1 MNQKLMREFEEFEG
15 LGNQV
20 VDESIVVD
28 VSEEDDPSFRP
39 TQAAALGS
47 NEIYYEV
54 GRVHM
59 RSAAIDLHRSHSTF
73 DTNRWTRGT

>member
-1 MNQKLMREFEEFEG
+1 MREFEEFEG

-54 GRVHM
+54 GCTHM
-59 RSAAIDLHRSHSTF
+59 ICRH
-73 DTNRWTRGT
+73 